1 MTLIKNNK
9 RLYTVAFGLIM
20 ALAVILRAGKF
31 VFYGGGLNQDE
42 ASIGYDAWALLHYGI
57 DRNGVSM
64 PVHLIAWGSGQNA
77 MYAYLSMPFIAIFGL
92 TALSVRAVNLIAGIG
107 AVASVYFICKNLF
120 ERRTAFCAMALTA
133 AAPWHIMLSTWGLES
148 NLLPSMFIFALL
160 LLVKS
165 FKHAW
170 LICPSAAVFSLCL
183 YTYGSAYVAVPI
195 FMLVAVIVILRKK
208 LVPLKWI
215 IAAFVVFVTVSVP
228 IGLFVLVNKLG
239 WESINIG
246 PLTIPAMTGEA
257 RINLMT
263 GSFSLKSVIK
273 SIWDNV
279 VLQNDGQSRNALP
292 VYGCFYV
299 MSLPFTVA
307 GFIKAARRHCAGDLF
322 ALAGV
327 LGGLCIFFVLSD
339 VNINRVNFI
348 YMPLIILTSIGFTEI
363 IDSKRSAV
371 AVVCAYAVMLSG
383 FTAKFY
389 GREYTNQIENEFF
402 VSFDEA
408 IEYADQI
415 SADSSTVHVTGS
427 VNMPYIYVL
436 FYTREDPNEY
446 IKTAVIENPR
456 VQFQFVNSFGKWVFN
471 TDGFENTEPGIYIVE
486 NSAINENTI
495 CTTVRQFEKYT
506 VVTID

>member
-1 MTLIKNNK
+1 
-9 RLYTVAFGLIM
+9 M

-107 AVASVYFICKNLF
+107 TVASVYFICKDLF
-120 ERRTAFCAMALTA
+120 GRRTAFCAMALTA
-133 AAPWHIMLSTWGLES
+133 VAPWHIMLSTWGLES
-148 NLLPSMFIFALL
+148 NLLPAMFVFALL

-170 LICPSAAVFSLCL
+170 LICPSAAVFSFCL

-195 FMLVAVIVILRKK
+195 FMLVAVIVILQKK

-215 IAAFVVFVTVSVP
+215 IAAFFVFVIVSVP
-228 IGLFVLVNKLG
+228 IGLFLLVNKLG

-273 SIWDNV
+273 SIWNNV

-307 GFIKAARRHCAGDLF
+307 GFIKAARRRCTGDLF

-327 LGGLCIFFVLSD
+327 LGGLFIFFVLSD

-348 YMPLIILTSIGFTEI
+348 YIPLIILTAIGFTEI
-363 IDSKRSAV
+363 IGSKRAAV
-371 AVVCAYAVMLSG
+371 AVVCAYAVMLSR

-389 GREYTNQIENEFF
+389 GREY
-402 VSFDEA
+402 
-408 IEYADQI
+408 ADQI
-415 SADSSTVHVTGS
+415 SVDGSTVHVTES

-436 FYTREDPNEY
+436 FYTCEDPNEY

-456 VQFQFVNSFGKWVFN
+456 VQFQFVSSFGKWVFN
-471 TDGFENTEPGIYIVE
+471 TDGFENAEPGIYIVE

-495 CTTVRQFEKYT
+495 CTTVRQFEKYS